1 MRETA
6 AMKAR
11 RLLVEGRVTV
21 RFSVGSL
28 IEADVRG
35 DSGQVYRVIHS
46 PGKWSC
52 PCAARGRCSHV
63 DAVMAIAAV
72 PVETPR

>member
-1 MRETA
+1 MRESA

-35 DSGQVYRVIHS
+35 ESGQVYR
-46 PGKWSC
+46 
-52 PCAARGRCSHV
+52 
-63 DAVMAIAAV
+63 
-72 PVETPR
+72 